1 MFHTD
6 ENEWCCAGGGPT
18 SMFQTFGQ
26 IRSDV
31 EEMNNKIG
39 QMQEKID
46 TSAIV
51 EKKVLLVLESLTNK
65 VDSIVSRE
73 NDFKYLRN
81 SLSQDWIK

>member
-1 MFHTD
+1 MQELRAVLQKRKSQMAAR
-6 ENEWCCAGGGPT
+6 ENTRKKAAGGGPT

-65 VDSIVSRE
+65 VD
-73 NDFKYLRN
+73 
-81 SLSQDWIK
+81 

>member
-1 MFHTD
+1 
-6 ENEWCCAGGGPT
+6 
-18 SMFQTFGQ
+18 
-26 IRSDV
+26 
-31 EEMNNKIG
+31 MNNKIG

-81 SLSQDWIK
+81 SLNQDWIK